1 MKKYKYIL
9 GFLLLGVLLE
19 SCQTSANHHHTE
31 DEHQHEEGHK
41 EHSDEVHL
49 SSLQF
54 KSLAMKVG
62 EIPTMNIGEY
72 VLTNGTLEVPP
83 QNQAS
88 ITAVIGANIKK
99 INVIEGEKIRK
110 GQVLAYLKHPNLIK
124 IQTDYVTKLNELRF
138 LEDEFNRQKKLYD
151 EKVGSGKEY
160 QKATS
165 IYYSTKG
172 EVKGLEAQL
181 KMLHLNINKIKEGH
195 IFENIPVVSP
205 MSGYIKLVEV
215 KTGQYVDPQTEMFE
229 VINLDDIHVDLM
241 VFEKDI
247 SKIEVGQ
254 KVVFRTEANPN
265 QEMKASIFNVG
276 KSFEQGPKAIHLHAD
291 IKGEKESLIPGTYC
305 KGKIMIENDYTSALP
320 EDALVREGDSMYFFT
335 AEMKNNEYSFQPHK
349 VIIGEKD
356 NGFVQINFLEEIDKH
371 QKVALNNAYYLMA
384 EMKKAEAEHHH

>member
-1 MKKYKYIL
+1 M
-9 GFLLLGVLLE
+9 E
-19 SCQTSANHHHTE
+19 SCQTSAKHHHTE
-31 DEHQHEEGHK
+31 DEHQHGEGHDD
-41 EHSDEVHL
+41 HANEVHL
-49 SSLQF
+49 SQLQF
-54 KSLAMKVG
+54 KSLAMEIA

-99 INVIEGEKIRK
+99 IKVIEGEKIKK
-110 GQVLAYLKHPNLIK
+110 GQVLAYLNHPNLIK
-124 IQTDYVTKLNELRF
+124 IQTDYVTKLNELNY
-138 LEDEFNRQKKLYD
+138 LEDEFKRQKKLYD

-160 QKATS
+160 QKASS

-172 EVKGLEAQL
+172 EVRGLEAQL
-181 KMLHLNINKIKEGH
+181 KMLHLNLNKIKEGQ

-215 KTGQYVDPQTEMFE
+215 KTGQYVDPQKEMFE

-254 KVVFRTEANPN
+254 QVIFTTEANPN
-265 QEMKASIFNVG
+265 QKMKASVFNVG

-291 IKGEKESLIPGTYC
+291 IEGDKNGLIPGTYC
-305 KGKIMIENDYTSALP
+305 KGKIMINNDYTPALP
-320 EDALVREGDSMYFFT
+320 EDAIVREGDSMYFFT
-335 AEMKNNEYSFQPHK
+335 AKIENDQYTFQPHK
-349 VIIGEKD
+349 VVIGEKD
-356 NGFVQINFLEEIDKH
+356 NGFVEVKFLEDIDKN